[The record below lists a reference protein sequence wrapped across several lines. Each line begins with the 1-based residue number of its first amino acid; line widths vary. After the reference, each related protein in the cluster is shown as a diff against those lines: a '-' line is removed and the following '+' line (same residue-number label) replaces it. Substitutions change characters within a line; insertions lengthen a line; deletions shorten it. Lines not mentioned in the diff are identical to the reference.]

1 MTTERLYRR
10 EFPRLF
16 NPTASCL
23 SLVNT
28 RKGAR
33 NTTPHFQTPT
43 RDDDAGQQ
51 TPKWEAVSTIVCF
64 WVKLAA
70 CAK

>member
-1 MTTERLYRR
+1 M
-10 EFPRLF
+10 
-16 NPTASCL
+16 
-23 SLVNT
+23 
-28 RKGAR
+28 
-33 NTTPHFQTPT
+33 PT

-64 WVKLAA
+64 WEKLAA